1 MLVLSRKQ
9 GQVVTIGDDIRLTVL
24 SVKGRTVRIGIEA
37 PEAVRVVRAEARDKG
52 TKAA

>member
-1 MLVLSRKQ
+1 MLVLSRRAKE
-9 GQVVTIGDDIRLTVL
+9 VLTIGDDIRLTVL

-37 PEAVRVVRAEARDKG
+37 PEAVKVVRAEARDKG